1 MCYIATNS
9 FLHKLNLID
18 NDLCSF
24 CKSEK
29 ETISHIFYDC
39 VHTKAF
45 WADFVKWYSVIENDY
60 KISKR
65 IVLLGNV
72 DGSCLENFLILLA
85 KKHIYYARFQGQRP
99 KILEAINL
107 FKYYRN
113 IEKYCVDVL
122 QSRSKILSKWA
133 LYDNVFDK

>member
-9 FLHKLNLID
+9 FLHKLKLIE
-18 NDLCSF
+18 NDLCSS
-24 CKSEK
+24 CKSER

-65 IVLLGNV
+65 IVLLGNA
-72 DGSCLENFLILLA
+72 DGSCLENFLIPLA
-85 KKHIYYARFQGQRP
+85 KKHIYYAKSQGQKP
-99 KILEAINL
+99 KILEN
-107 FKYYRN
+107 
-113 IEKYCVDVL
+113 
-122 QSRSKILSKWA
+122 
-133 LYDNVFDK
+133 